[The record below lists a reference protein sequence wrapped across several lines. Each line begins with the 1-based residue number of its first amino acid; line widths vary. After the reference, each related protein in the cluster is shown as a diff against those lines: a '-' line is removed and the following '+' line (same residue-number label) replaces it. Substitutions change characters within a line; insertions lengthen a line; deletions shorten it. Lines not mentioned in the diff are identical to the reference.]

1 MAVQGLL
8 RVTRSPQ
15 ILTSLRLQF
24 EHWLFDVPDS
34 LGVSALR
41 WMFVPLRLAY
51 ALLRDI
57 VRGTL
62 GLHAMGLVY
71 STLFAIVPLIAVA
84 FAVLQ
89 AFGFHRELEPVL
101 YEFLRPLGAQ
111 GHALADSIMGFVEN
125 VKGSVLGTLGFVVLL
140 YTVFSLIQNVEQAL
154 NFVWHVKRPRSFARR
169 ASEYLVVALVGPVI
183 GVLAMVM
190 LARLEASDVMGRLS
204 GLGVDQQPHFA
215 PYLLVI
221 GLFLFVYVYM
231 PNTRVRLGPAFVGA
245 LFAGMLWAATGA
257 LFARLVVYA
266 SQTAII
272 YAGFAVVL
280 LFLVWLYLS
289 WLILLLGAQISFYV
303 QHPEHLRTGHAEIPM
318 TGALTERLALSVM
331 HLVGERFLDGGP
343 RWSISDLAERL
354 EVPGT
359 VLDDI
364 VSALQAHGLVIDVE
378 DDTVVPARD
387 LAAIR
392 LDEILNAVR
401 HETPDPRRPVP
412 RAVPAADAAARQADV
427 ALRKSLGTRS
437 LRDLIQPADR
447 EGAADR

>member
-1 MAVQGLL
+1 VTVQGLR
-8 RVTRSPQ
+8 RVTRSPH

-34 LGVSALR
+34 LGMRALR
-41 WMFVPLRLAY
+41 WPFVPLRLAY

-57 VRGTL
+57 LRGSL

-89 AFGFHRELEPVL
+89 AFGFHRELEPLL
-101 YEFLRPLGAQ
+101 YEFLSPLGEQ
-111 GHALADSIMGFVEN
+111 GHAVADSIMGFVEN
-125 VKGSVLGTLGFVVLL
+125 AKGSVLGTLGFIVLL
-140 YTVFSLIQNVEQAL
+140 FTVLSLIQNVEQAL
-154 NFVWHVKRPRSFARR
+154 NFVWHVERPRSFARR
-169 ASEYLVVALVGPVI
+169 ASEYLVVALVGPLI
-183 GVLAMVM
+183 AVLAMVM

-245 LFAGMLWAATGA
+245 LFAGVLWAATGA

-280 LFLVWLYLS
+280 LSLVWLYLS

-303 QHPEHLRTGHAEIPM
+303 QHPEHLRTGHEEIPM

-331 HLVGERFLDGGP
+331 HLVGERFLDGGE
-343 RWSISDLAERL
+343 RWTISDLAERL
-354 EVPGT
+354 DVPGT
-359 VLDDI
+359 VLDEI

-378 DDTVVPARD
+378 DDTVVPARALD
-387 LAAIR
+387 TIL
-392 LDEILNAVR
+392 LDEILDAVR

-412 RAVPAADAAARQADV
+412 RAVPAADAAARHADE
-427 ALRKSLGTRS
+427 ALRSSLGSKS
-437 LRDLIQPADR
+437 LRDMIRPVDR
-447 EGAADR
+447 ERGAEP